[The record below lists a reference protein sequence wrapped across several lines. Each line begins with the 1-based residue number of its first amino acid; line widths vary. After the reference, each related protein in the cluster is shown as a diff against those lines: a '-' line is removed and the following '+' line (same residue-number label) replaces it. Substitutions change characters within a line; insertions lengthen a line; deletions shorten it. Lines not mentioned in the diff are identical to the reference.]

1 MKVKFSDILEA
12 NEALGKITK
21 ERLPVRE
28 ALSLARL
35 IKRLNEEM
43 TFFNEQRE
51 RLLVQYG
58 KEQESGE
65 FIVEKENLPEFIKD
79 YEELLK
85 SEVETWSEKIK
96 ITLQK
101 DSTIEAAVIVGCEKF
116 CEFEEAE

>member
-1 MKVKFSDILEA
+1 MKIKFSDILEA

-43 TFFNEQRE
+43 TFFNQQRE

-85 SEVETWSEKIK
+85 SEVETGTEKIK

>member
-12 NEALGKITK
+12 NEALGNVTK

-43 TFFNEQRE
+43 TFFNQQRE

-85 SEVETWSEKIK
+85 SEVETGTEKIK